1 MKPYFFSLIFCCL
14 IAYLP
19 ANAQSTVRN
28 LLFNSAVNI
37 TRLDFS
43 TTPPTVIPTGI
54 PDAGGVA
61 EATAH
66 YENSAG
72 DIIFWINSNGVY
84 DSNNILMSGSVGI
97 LTNSSATEVVICPK
111 PNDPN
116 KYYIIY
122 NTETASPLFYSVVD
136 MDLNGGLGNVTN
148 LNIPISTDWYAEGLE
163 IVRTP
168 NTCEYWLLAY
178 KYNIGFV
185 RFNISANG
193 INNETLIYS
202 FANPP
207 GYDGRGELDYY
218 NGKMGACFAF
228 SNTVF
233 LANFDATEG
242 TISNP
247 IVLNDAAF
255 NNAPYGLEF
264 SPDATK
270 AYFSLWYS
278 ASLPKYLYQYDFVTN
293 QYTSFNLA
301 NNNFGQ
307 IEMGP
312 DGKLYVIHDTS
323 TGITV
328 IDNANETMPTFSTI
342 NTLHSLGLGI
352 SDFIQLPPNLSAL
365 FNQSLCVNPDSI
377 VTLSTPY
384 PSFVFNW
391 VDASNPTNILYTG
404 NSYSFVMPDSTVHI
418 QAIISGEA
426 CSDTVKFNLEPMAIV
441 DAGNSVSLQ
450 QGQSTILA
458 GSSSTQSTYIWFP
471 SEGLNNP
478 FILNPIATPTQ
489 TTTYTLSALNGL
501 CQMSDTVTVYVAN
514 AIGID
519 ANANA
524 STLSNT
530 FIQQQQLYVS
540 LNKQINTNG
549 TLSLRN
555 MAGQTV
561 WSLEVSLDTPK
572 QINANIAQLPI
583 GVYLLTLQ
591 TTNSLETIKLLKNN

>member
-1 MKPYFFSLIFCCL
+1 MKPYFLCLFFCFLIT
-14 IAYLP
+14 YMP

-28 LLFNSAVNI
+28 LLFNSANNI

-61 EATAH
+61 EAIAH

-84 DSNNILMSGSVGI
+84 DRNDSLMSGSVGI
-97 LTNSSATEVVICPK
+97 LTNSSATEVTICPK
-111 PNDPN
+111 PNNPN

-122 NTETASPLFYSVVD
+122 NTETASPLYYSVVD

-148 LNIPISTDWYAEGLE
+148 LNIPISNDAYAEGLE
-163 IVRTP
+163 IVRIP
-168 NTCEYWLLAY
+168 STCEYWLLAY
-178 KYNIGFV
+178 KYDVGFV
-185 RFNISANG
+185 RFNINADN
-193 INNETLIYS
+193 INNETLIYE
-202 FANPP
+202 FTNPA

-278 ASLPKYLYQYDFVTN
+278 SFLPKYLYQYDFVTN
-293 QYTSFNLA
+293 QYTGFNLA

-352 SDFIQLPPNLSAL
+352 SDFIQLPPNLSTL
-365 FNQSLCVNPDSI
+365 FNQSWCVNPDSI
-377 VTLSTPY
+377 VVLSTPY
-384 PSFVFNW
+384 PSFVYDW
-391 VDASNPTNILYTG
+391 VDATNPSNILYTG
-404 NSYSFVMPDSTVHI
+404 NSYSFVMPDTTVHI
-418 QAIISGEA
+418 QAIISGEGA
-426 CSDTVKFNLEPMAIV
+426 CSDTVKFNLEPIAIV
-441 DAGNSVSLQ
+441 DAGNSVFLQ

-458 GSSSTQSTYIWFP
+458 GSSSTESSYIWFP

-489 TTTYTLSALNGL
+489 TTTYTLSVLNGL

-519 ANANA
+519 AATNT
-524 STLSNT
+524 SILGNT

-555 MAGQTV
+555 MAGQIV

-572 QINANIAQLPI
+572 QINTNIAQLPI

-591 TTNSLETIKLLKNN
+591 TTNGVYIF